1 MSMLKNFPRKAAK
14 TQRRTLSGKSSFAP
28 LRLCASIFLLFSLT
42 APALSQRKPAAF
54 DPNGSFLLIGEPPD
68 GFSDFGSINLNAKKL
83 RRLPATGLQTNR
95 GATYRFKTSIV
106 KRSNFTFTTMPRG
119 DVYYS
124 FSGQFLKGGNFAE
137 TWLGDEDPVLEGT
150 LTKFKAGKKVA
161 EAKLKFS
168 YFGGT

>member
-1 MSMLKNFPRKAAK
+1 MLKNCP
-14 TQRRTLSGKSSFAP
+14 
-28 LRLCASIFLLFSLT
+28 RLCVSILLLLVLMS
-42 APALSQRKPAAF
+42 PAVSQRKSAAF
-54 DPNGSFLLIGEPPD
+54 DPDGSFFLIGEPPD

-95 GATYRFKTSIV
+95 GGTYRFKTSVV
-106 KRSNFTFTTMPRG
+106 KRNNFIFTTMPRG

-124 FSGQFLKGGNFAE
+124 FSGQFLKGGNFAD